1 MEHLSDRIVV
11 VHGTDGV
18 SRITLDK
25 QDRMNAL
32 DPPAVDSLVV
42 ALDECDNEPSTQVV
56 ILTGAE
62 GAFCAGGDITS
73 FKVAGGTVR
82 HRPRV
87 RGGGFID
94 AFLAMEKPLIA
105 RVDGVAIGLGLTIA
119 LLADFVIASDNSR
132 FGDRHVNLGVVAG
145 DGVALILP
153 LLVGPQRAK
162 ELLMTG
168 RIIGA
173 EEAARIGMIL
183 ESVPRDK
190 LDDVVNDLVHR
201 LIEQPPYAARATK
214 VAINRLIKTS
224 SRDVIDVAMAYEEI
238 SLSLPDHGEAVKK
251 WMSSKKG

>member
-1 MEHLSDRIVV
+1 MEELSDRIVV

-25 QDRMNAL
+25 PDRLNAL
-32 DPPAVDSLVV
+32 DPPAVDFLMESLY
-42 ALDECDNEPSTQVV
+42 ECDAEPSTEVV
-56 ILTGAE
+56 VLTGAE

-73 FKVAGGTVR
+73 FRVAGGTKR

-87 RGGGFID
+87 RGGAFID
-94 AFLAMEKPLIA
+94 AFLAMEKPVIA

-119 LLADFVIASDNSR
+119 LLADFTIASENSR

-168 RIIGA
+168 RIIDA

-183 ESVPRDK
+183 ESVPREK
-190 LDDVVNDLVHR
+190 LDDVVNDLVQR
-201 LIEQPPYAARATK
+201 LVAQPSYASRATK
-214 VAINRLIKTS
+214 VALNRAIKSS

-238 SLSLPDHGEAVKK
+238 SLSLPEHGEAVKK
-251 WMSSKKG
+251 WMSGKKS